1 MQQRTLGDTG
11 IQVSGVGFGVWTV
24 STTMWG
30 INDDAVGLSLLRRA
44 YDLGI
49 TFYDTAD
56 VYGDG
61 KGETLLRDAL
71 GAHRDDIVIATKFG
85 YDFYTHPGL
94 QAGQRERPHD
104 WSPAYIRKAC
114 EESLRRLDTD
124 HIDLYQMHNPRVDA
138 LARDDTFATL
148 EDLKAEGK
156 IRAYGAALGPA
167 LLPDRQVDEGL
178 YAIEKRH
185 ATIQI
190 IYNMLE
196 QVLGQPLCPFA
207 ARHNVGVICR
217 VPHASDLLLGHITED
232 TVFAPEDHRR
242 FRVSTDEMK
251 RKWQMQGLQKVERL
265 RFLTEGTGRTLGQ
278 AAIQFLLAQPNLASA
293 LPNIYD
299 EPLLEELAAAPDT
312 PPLTDE
318 ELSQLA
324 DLYAND
330 FYLEAQERE
339 TVTA

>member
-1 MQQRTLGDTG
+1 MQYKQLGDTG
-11 IQVSGVGFGVWTV
+11 LTVSAVGFGVWTV

-30 INDDAVGLSLLRRA
+30 IEDDAVGLHLLRRA
-44 YDLGI
+44 FDLGV

-61 KGETLLRDAL
+61 KGETLLADAL
-71 GAHRDDIVIATKFG
+71 GNRRDELIIATKFG
-85 YDFYTHPGL
+85 YDFYTTPGL
-94 QAGQRERPHD
+94 QPGQRERPHD

-114 EESLRRLDTD
+114 EASLRRLQTD

-148 EDLKAEGK
+148 EELKAEGK

-196 QVLGQPLCPFA
+196 QVLGEPLCPFA
-207 ARHNVGVICR
+207 AQHGTGVIVR
-217 VPHASDLLLGHITED
+217 VPHSSDLLLGRVDED
-232 TVFAPEDHRR
+232 TEFAPNDHRR
-242 FRVSTDEMK
+242 FRVTTDEAK
-251 RKWQMQGLQKVERL
+251 KKWQLDGVKKIERL
-265 RFLTEGTGRTLGQ
+265 RFLTQGTGRTLGQ
-278 AAIQFLLAQPNLASA
+278 VAIQFLLSQPALASA

-299 EPLLEELAAAPDT
+299 EPLLEELARASDT
-312 PPLTDE
+312 PPLTSS
-318 ELSQLA
+318 ELAQIS
-324 DLYAND
+324 DLYTRNFDLA
-330 FYLEAQERE
+330 A
-339 TVTA
+339 

>member
-1 MQQRTLGDTG
+1 MQYRTLGDTG
-11 IQVSGVGFGVWTV
+11 LTVSAVGFGVWTV

-30 INDDAVGLSLLRRA
+30 IEDDAVGLHLLKRA
-44 YDLGI
+44 FDLGV

-61 KGETLLRDAL
+61 KGETLLADAL
-71 GAHRDDIVIATKFG
+71 GSRRDEITIATKFG
-85 YDFYTHPGL
+85 YDFYTSPGL
-94 QAGQRERPHD
+94 QPGQRERPHD

-114 EESLRRLDTD
+114 EESLRRLKTD

-138 LARDDTFATL
+138 LARDDTFAAL
-148 EDLKAEGK
+148 EELKAAGK

-185 ATIQI
+185 ATLQI

-196 QVLGQPLCPFA
+196 QVLGEPLCPFA
-207 ARHNVGVICR
+207 ARHNVGVIVR
-217 VPHASDLLLGHITED
+217 VPHSSDLLLGRVTTDTE
-232 TVFAPEDHRR
+232 FAPNDHRR
-242 FRVSTDEMK
+242 FRVTTDEAK
-251 RKWQMQGLQKVERL
+251 KKWQLDGVKKIERL

-278 AAIQFLLAQPNLASA
+278 VAIQFLLAQPALASA

-299 EPLLEELAAAPDT
+299 EPLLEELAAASDT
-312 PPLTDE
+312 PPLTPE
-318 ELSQLA
+318 ELNEIA
-324 DLYAND
+324 GLYARNFD
-330 FYLEAQERE
+330 LA
-339 TVTA
+339 A